1 MNFLNFK
8 TEARKLHTLQEEE
21 ILKLEK
27 EVQELRFAINNPKPK
42 ELLGKKYER
51 NGHIWEV
58 VGMYVSF
65 GNDSWIIRLKPEQ
78 VSDYT
83 SKVLLDSK
91 DYNQAACI
99 GSLYKNVPLDVL
111 INPYKEV

>member
-8 TEARKLHTLQEEE
+8 TEARKLHTLQEAE

-51 NGHIWEV
+51 NGRIWEV

-65 GNDSWIIRLKPEQ
+65 GNDSWIIKLKPE
-78 VSDYT
+78 
-83 SKVLLDSK
+83 LDLK
-91 DYNQAACI
+91 DYHQAACI
-99 GSLYKNVPLDVL
+99 GSLYKGVPLDVL
-111 INPYKEV
+111 IHPYREI